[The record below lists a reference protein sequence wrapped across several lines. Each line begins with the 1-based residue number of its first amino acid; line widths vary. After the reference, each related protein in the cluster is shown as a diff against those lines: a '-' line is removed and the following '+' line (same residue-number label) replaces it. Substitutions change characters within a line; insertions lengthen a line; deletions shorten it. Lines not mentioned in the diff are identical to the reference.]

1 MRATSS
7 VATIAALSRRA
18 YGSRLLGIIIMQI
31 AWRPKC
37 SPHVSVS
44 LRKRSVTI
52 ALTFLA
58 FTSTALANDLLL
70 NPDVTQA
77 TISTTICQAGWTRTV
92 RPYVA
97 DMKRIKAEMLSA
109 IGEPIQRRNQYELD
123 I

>member
-1 MRATSS
+1 MRGIVITL
-7 VATIAALSRRA
+7 AL
-18 YGSRLLGIIIMQI
+18 
-31 AWRPKC
+31 P
-37 SPHVSVS
+37 
-44 LRKRSVTI
+44 
-52 ALTFLA
+52 A
-58 FTSTALANDLLL
+58 FSSTALAADLPL